1 MLTPRPDLDLVLEQI
16 CILQSAAGQRAQLE
30 TLFCS
35 AMAIAHRKKMDS
47 RVWWPFL
54 LIFVTASAGAR
65 AQSTDSLSF
74 LSIDCGLEPGS
85 SYVDPLN
92 ISYVSDSGFIDTG
105 VNRNISDAYLSD
117 VRSQKLRTL
126 RAFPNGTRNCYT
138 IGSPA
143 VAQGSK
149 YLLRAWFFYGNYDG
163 LSSQLQSFELH
174 LGVNYWDRVN
184 VTTAESLYWTETIT
198 VATAGY
204 LSVCLVNLGTG
215 TPFISGI
222 DLRQLKD
229 NLYPAV
235 NESQSLVLFNRWN
248 LGEEF
253 DYVRWYP
260 YDPIDRVW
268 DLWNSSEW
276 NWNDTAV
283 TPINSSRIVL
293 AWDPIPGYVNQFF
306 PILHISEIF
315 DLSGTNQSR
324 QFNIYVNGFLVYIM
338 TPPYL
343 YSDAV
348 YSLGPLPSFPTY
360 NISLE
365 ALSNSTLPPILNAF
379 ELYMT
384 MSNTSVPSDA
394 GDGQRAH
401 KESQP
406 TGRAGA
412 WRALVR
418 GKHCILFRLELT
430 LTESTDPLDFLSID
444 CADSSSVYPLTNIS
458 DAGFIDTTAPS
469 PLITW
474 ARLQIPLA
482 PLLSRLPQQHSQSRA
497 ELHGL

>member
-1 MLTPRPDLDLVLEQI
+1 
-16 CILQSAAGQRAQLE
+16 
-30 TLFCS
+30 
-35 AMAIAHRKKMDS
+35 MDS

-54 LIFVTASAGAR
+54 IIFAMASAGAR
-65 AQSTDSLSF
+65 AQSTDSLVF

-143 VAQGSK
+143 VARGSK

-204 LSVCLVNLGTG
+204 LSVCLVNIGTG

-229 NLYPAV
+229 SLYPAA
-235 NESQSLVLFNRWN
+235 NESRSLVLFNRWN

-253 DYVRWYP
+253 DYVRYP
-260 YDPIDRVW
+260 YDPIDWVW

-276 NWNDTAV
+276 NWNDVSTHSTVRNLPQDSFQVPSVVMQTAV
-283 TPINSSRIVL
+283 TPMNSSSIVL
-293 AWDPIPGYVNQFF
+293 AWDPIPGYANQFF
-306 PILHISEIF
+306 PVLHISEIF

-324 QFNIYVNGFLVYIM
+324 QFNIYVNGFQWLGDIM
-338 TPPYL
+338 TPSYL
-343 YSDAV
+343 YSDSV

-379 ELYMT
+379 ELYTT

-394 GDGQRAH
+394 GDGM
-401 KESQP
+401 
-406 TGRAGA
+406 
-412 WRALVR
+412 
-418 GKHCILFRLELT
+418 
-430 LTESTDPLDFLSID
+430 
-444 CADSSSVYPLTNIS
+444 
-458 DAGFIDTTAPS
+458 
-469 PLITW
+469 
-474 ARLQIPLA
+474 
-482 PLLSRLPQQHSQSRA
+482 
-497 ELHGL
+497 